1 MIITPILEMI
11 MKRKLR
17 LLHSIIILSMT
28 ACSVSK
34 NTVEPDDQ
42 LIVDWG
48 SAEGISRLE
57 ESSYKTDFFKL
68 ANHFES
74 QQNKIFCGPTSAAIV
89 LNSLRV
95 RNGSIQIPED
105 KTLLNQSD
113 LQFFASKKWSPFFQR
128 YTQNNIFLNSP
139 KSRVFVL
146 GKVLLDPKGNIIIDE
161 QGKPKKDRGFQI
173 RQLAELFR
181 KHGLSVKVSIVNQ
194 NLDDTSI
201 KNEIIEN
208 LRTPNDYVI
217 VNYKRT
223 VLNQAGGGHI
233 SPLGAYHKASDS
245 FLVMDVTPNKADWV
259 WVKADLLIQAM
270 RTFDTN
276 ENRGY
281 LLVKEKKDQ

>member
-1 MIITPILEMI
+1 
-11 MKRKLR
+11 MKRIP
-17 LLHSIIILSMT
+17 LLFYSISICLIT

-34 NTVEPDDQ
+34 NTVEPDGQ
-42 LIVDWG
+42 PIVDWG

-57 ESSYKTDFFKL
+57 ESRFKTDFFKL

-74 QQNKIFCGPTSAAIV
+74 QHNKLFCGPTSAAIV

-113 LQFFASKKWSPFFQR
+113 LQFLASKKWSPFFQR

-139 KSRVFVL
+139 KSRAFVL
-146 GKVLLDPKGNIIIDE
+146 GKVLQDPKGNIIIDE
-161 QGKPKKDRGFQI
+161 KGKSKKDRGFQI

-181 KHGLSVKVSIVNQ
+181 EHGLNVKVSIVNQ
-194 NLDDTSI
+194 NLDNTSI

-208 LRTPNDYVI
+208 LRTPDDYVI

-281 LLVKEKKDQ
+281 LLVKEQKGL